1 VKLWPYR
8 SEEAEEALNEDY
20 RQLRSLL
27 DDAAKERLRVEEVA
41 WLSKRDAIKNP
52 QERCDFTNTRVT
64 ELENR
69 IQALKH

>member
-41 WLSKRDAIKNP
+41 WLSKRDAI
-52 QERCDFTNTRVT
+52 
-64 ELENR
+64 
-69 IQALKH
+69 